1 MSLEG
6 VEVDEQGRRVV
17 RNKDGEIIS
26 RKSND
31 WDLSRFYCGTWGGI
45 QVYTHS
51 CTPAFMLAFTVV
63 ESMLSGDKALMVA
76 YCLFY
81 SILLWMSIILHEL
94 CIAYLAR
101 RYGAQVEKILVWPLG
116 GFGNTGLVKDAG
128 EDIWIALVG
137 PLSHVPF
144 IIMFGVIVYSQNSVH
159 NLVLSTHTITEK
171 FSLYFALGTAAPPV
185 APDSTP
191 TPTYPLYAIRSHV
204 RTARA
209 TPVTTC

>member
-1 MSLEG
+1 M
-6 VEVDEQGRRVV
+6 
-17 RNKDGEIIS
+17 
-26 RKSND
+26 
-31 WDLSRFYCGTWGGI
+31 
-45 QVYTHS
+45 
-51 CTPAFMLAFTVV
+51 
-63 ESMLSGDKALMVA
+63 
-76 YCLFY
+76 
-81 SILLWMSIILHEL
+81 
-94 CIAYLAR
+94 
-101 RYGAQVEKILVWPLG
+101 EKILVWPLG